1 MEFPITDR
9 HIIGEGKREQ
19 TLQADYVLEYSN
31 KRLTIIKAEA
41 RNLLYTASVGQAK
54 NDAEHLNI
62 RYAYASNRLKIYG
75 VHMDEGAEGDVD
87 RIPTPG

>member
-1 MEFPITDR
+1 M
-9 HIIGEGKREQ
+9 
-19 TLQADYVLEYSN
+19 
-31 KRLTIIKAEA
+31 
-41 RNLLYTASVGQAK
+41 GQAK

-87 RIPTPG
+87 RIPTPDELLVSGIFRKIDKVPC